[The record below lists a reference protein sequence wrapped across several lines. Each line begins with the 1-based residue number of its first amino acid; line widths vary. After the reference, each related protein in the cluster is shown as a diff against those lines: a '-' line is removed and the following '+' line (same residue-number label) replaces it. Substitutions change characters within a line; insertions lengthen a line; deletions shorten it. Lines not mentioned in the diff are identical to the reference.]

1 MSGRQHATRERDE
14 FARER
19 AETARG
25 KSIPDLIALLDSPD
39 LRTRFLAEMCLRD
52 ATNT

>member
-1 MSGRQHATRERDE
+1 MTKPRKQDGRASFAAERSQL
-14 FARER
+14 ARE
-19 AETARG
+19 
-25 KSIPDLIALLDSPD
+25 SIPDLIELLTSAD